1 MDAPL
6 SDRPSM
12 GRLRWRLK
20 ELGTAMEPN
29 AAELDETR
37 SAGPDEL
44 DVQERVTL
52 GHAERGRINVDAF
65 PTLPDPSLTCP
76 RFFVE
81 VGGCCVNRMSLLNA
95 LRRLIP
101 A

>member
-1 MDAPL
+1 
-6 SDRPSM
+6 
-12 GRLRWRLK
+12 
-20 ELGTAMEPN
+20 MEPN
-29 AAELDETR
+29 AAELNQTR
-37 SAGPDEL
+37 WAGPDEL
-44 DVQERVTL
+44 DVQEPSRWAMQNEAGSTWMP
-52 GHAERGRINVDAF
+52 F